1 MRQVT
6 GREVAGCKN
15 KRTLMALYRPTYL
28 RYRTLKIGFFYHVIT
43 DISVVLRETCL
54 TISDSIETGPPIET
68 DIVRVVSL
76 STTETSEITRFK
88 NRSSG
93 LDTLTNYMFIQV
105 IGTERH

>member
-1 MRQVT
+1 MQEQENFKGPVS
-6 GREVAGCKN
+6 
-15 KRTLMALYRPTYL
+15 PHI
-28 RYRTLKIGFFYHVIT
+28 LKVSLFEDRILYHVIM

-54 TISDSIETGPPIET
+54 TISDSIETGPPFET